1 MSEVNF
7 RLDEKFYEADQ
18 LIKQNNIGNAT
29 ALLNEII
36 TEMPEYGRAHNHL
49 GWIYETKFTD
59 YVRAEKH
66 YKAALQFTPE
76 YPPVYYNYSI
86 LLSTLG
92 RYDELTAL
100 LEKAMVVPGI
110 NKATI
115 SNEYAIMYEAQGK
128 YDEAIESYKQYIRY
142 LFDNKLI
149 EQAQASIQ
157 RCLTKKSILAAD
169 TNIAP
174 GFSAP

>member
-7 RLDEKFYEADQ
+7 RLDEKFFEADQ
-18 LIKQNNIGNAT
+18 LIKENRIAD
-29 ALLNEII
+29 AAILLNEII

-59 YVRAEKH
+59 YNRAEKH

-76 YPPVYYNYSI
+76 YPAVYYNYSI

-92 RYDELTAL
+92 RYDELVTL
-100 LEKAMVVPGI
+100 LEKAMLVPGI

-115 SNEYAIMYEAQGK
+115 SNEYAIMFEAQGK
-128 YDEAIESYKQYIRY
+128 YEQAIEYYKQYIRY

-149 EQAQASIQ
+149 ENAQASIQ
-157 RCLTKKSILAAD
+157 RCITKKSIISAD
-169 TNIAP
+169 INTAP
-174 GFSAP
+174 GNTL